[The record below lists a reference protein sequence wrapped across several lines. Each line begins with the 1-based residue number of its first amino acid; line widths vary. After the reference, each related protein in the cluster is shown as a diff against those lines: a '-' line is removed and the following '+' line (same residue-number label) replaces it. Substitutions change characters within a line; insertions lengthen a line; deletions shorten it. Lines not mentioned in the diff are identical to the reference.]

1 MTAGQAEPQ
10 EVRAEIAVR
19 RLDEGW
25 EEVMESVAE
34 NAARAALADN
44 RFTAQGA
51 DFAGF
56 EIAVALADDTLVR
69 DLNARHRGRATA
81 TDVLSFPAV
90 ERPDAEWLVAAGGKG
105 GEAMPLGDVIIARE
119 TAIRDARALGL
130 PLAHHLAHLVIHG
143 VLHCLGYDHRQDAE
157 AEEMEALERR
167 ILARLGIPD
176 PYATAAEA
184 SADGMNRKG
193 MKG

>member
-1 MTAGQAEPQ
+1 MTAGQAEPL

-44 RFTAQGA
+44 RFAVQGA

-56 EIAVALADDTLVR
+56 EMAIALADDARVC
-69 DLNARHRGRATA
+69 DLNTRYRGRASA

-90 ERPDAEWLVAAGGKG
+90 ERPDAEWLATAGGKG

-119 TAIRDARALGL
+119 TAVRDARALGL

-176 PYATAAEA
+176 PDAMAAAA
-184 SADGMNRKG
+184 SAGGMSRKG
-193 MKG
+193 MNG

>member
-1 MTAGQAEPQ
+1 
-10 EVRAEIAVR
+10 
-19 RLDEGW
+19 
-25 EEVMESVAE
+25 MESVAE